1 MSLRREW
8 NALRAFWRQEFRYDF
23 RDSVIAFLILAVIG
37 YFAARFLPLIQNW
50 LLELIADLTAQE
62 GLVTAEGTLSAFG
75 LLASKLRA
83 CLMACLYGLIPFL
96 YLPVLALGLNAML
109 LGGLAALIQAQ
120 GSSFFLYLAAILPHG
135 IFELPALCL
144 AFSLGLRL
152 CGELTKICRRREHP
166 PFSRV
171 AADCGRVFVFCI
183 VPLLAAAAC
192 VEAWIT
198 PLLIG
203 LLM

>member
-50 LLELIADLTAQE
+50 LLELMADLTAQE
-62 GLVTAEGTLSAFG
+62 GLVSADGTLSAFG
-75 LLASKLRA
+75 LLVSNLRA

-96 YLPVLALGLNAML
+96 YLPVLAL
-109 LGGLAALIQAQ
+109 

-166 PFSRV
+166 PFSLL